1 MAKRDSNGAMRRRLS
16 RLRKTFKTLD
26 YRASDRNIRF
36 KEINN
41 TIDLLLCDLPR
52 VTGGHATSAEQTKQD
67 GFKLIQEI
75 KDKLEE
81 YRKIPAEKRNKI
93 VTRSHK
99 VDSYIPPRVEHDDQ
113 LSSKEKRL
121 ESPNPESQ
129 GDTGRK
135 DKKAKISHREDDDD
149 CVITKVVR
157 RSSRGYEQEAIEVEM
172 AQRDE
177 SLWYDPSE
185 DFDEDM
191 LP

>member
-16 RLRKTFKTLD
+16 RLRKSFKKLD

-36 KEINN
+36 KEIHN

-52 VTGGHATSAEQTKQD
+52 VTGGHAMSAEQTKSD
-67 GFKLIQEI
+67 GYKLIQEI

-99 VDSYIPPRVEHDDQ
+99 ADSYIPPRVEHDDQ
-113 LSSKEKRL
+113 FSSKEKRL
-121 ESPNPESQ
+121 RSPNSESQ
-129 GDTGRK
+129 SDTGRN
-135 DKKAKISHREDDDD
+135 DKKAKMSHGEDEGD
-149 CVITKVVR
+149 CVILKVVR
-157 RSSRGYEQEAIEVEM
+157 RSSQGHEQEAIEAEM
-172 AQRDE
+172 ARRDE